1 MQVRELLAI
10 LEQLKKLYAAGGAKT
25 AEKDIAKIAAG
36 LEPFTN
42 QPIEEFVEK
51 LRSATAPAP
60 KKRAQTAPPDNTV
73 VTRHVGALTAAGTDE
88 AAFAAAFAAVSGDKS
103 VKVPEAD
110 AIAGQ
115 FTRQQGSFKTKKAA
129 LTAIKRAH
137 LERARFENKLRAVS

>member
-51 LRSATAPAP
+51 LRSA
-60 KKRAQTAPPDNTV
+60 
-73 VTRHVGALTAAGTDE
+73 TAAGTDE